1 MIQDIV
7 NLLKRITLAHLVRY
21 KDKDLSLII
30 YAIMNTVNSAP
41 SNDDKLITRIEN
53 CLGLEYAPA
62 GKEDALEAIQKFRD
76 KMPEGF
82 NVDFYIPYGEKNVVL
97 LLRNKDGSRIDEIAV
112 NDIIAAIN
120 Y

>member
-1 MIQDIV
+1 MHCLDIV

-30 YAIMNTVNSAP
+30 CAIMNTANSAP

-82 NVDFYIPYGEKNVVL
+82 NVDFSIDKEKGIL
-97 LLRNKDGSRIDEIAV
+97 IILRNYNDSSEIVIPV

-120 Y
+120 